1 MNLYSPW
8 LWAPLLAL
16 AGGILGY
23 ILRQLVAYYRKDTAE
38 LSVKKLLLDAKGEAQ
53 KTLEEA
59 KQKSESLA
67 AEARRETK
75 ERESQLRKL
84 EEKIVQKDES
94 LEKKRSDLDREV
106 EALKNKVEEVK
117 KIREEAENLEAKKR
131 DELQKIAGLSEGEAK
146 TQLLDSIEKKYEAD
160 LLARIQKLE
169 VFGQEKLEQKARD
182 TLAAIIQR
190 LASST
195 ASEVSTTSVSIPSED
210 IKGKIIGKEGRNI
223 RALERA
229 AGVEVIVDDTPGSI
243 VISSFDPVRR
253 HIAKMALEN
262 LIVDGRIQPARI
274 EETVE
279 KSKIEIEKI
288 IKDAGEKAAYEVGVF
303 DVDPRLLM
311 LLGRLKF
318 RTSYGQ
324 NVLQHSIEMAHM
336 SGMLASELGADV
348 TIAKKGALL
357 HDIGK
362 AVDHEIQGT
371 HVEIGRRILQKFNV
385 DTRVIQAMQ
394 SHHEEYP
401 YETLES
407 IIVQTA
413 DAISASR
420 PGARRDTVENYLKR
434 LEDLEQIASSFEG
447 VEKSYAI
454 QAGREIRVFVT
465 PDKISDL
472 EMKKLARDIANR
484 VEQELKYPGEIKV
497 HVIRETRTVDYAR

>member
-1 MNLYSPW
+1 MNLSSPW
-8 LWAPLLAL
+8 LWAPILAL
-16 AGGILGY
+16 VGGIIGY
-23 ILRQLVAYYRKDTAE
+23 ILRQLVASYRKDTAE
-38 LSVKKLLLDAKGEAQ
+38 LSVKKILLDAKGEAQ
-53 KTLEEA
+53 KTFEEAKKKSEEVLEEA
-59 KQKSESLA
+59 K
-67 AEARRETK
+67 RETK
-75 ERESQLRKL
+75 EREGQLRKL
-84 EEKIVQKDES
+84 EEKILAKDES
-94 LEKKRSDLDREV
+94 LEKRRRDLDLEI
-106 EALKNKVEEVK
+106 ESLKKKAEEIK
-117 KIREEAENLEAKKR
+117 KIREEAESLEAKKR
-131 DELQKIAGLSEGEAK
+131 EELQKIAGLSEDEAK
-146 TQLLDSIEKKYEAD
+146 KNLMDSIEKKYEGD
-160 LLARIQKLE
+160 ILARIQKLE
-169 VFGQEKLEQKARD
+169 IFGQEKLEQRARD

-195 ASEVSTTSVSIPSED
+195 ASEVSTTSVQLPSDD

-229 AGVEVIVDDTPGSI
+229 AGVEIIVDDTPGAVI
-243 VISSFDPVRR
+243 ISSFDSVRR

-274 EETVE
+274 EEMVE
-279 KSKIEIEKI
+279 KAKVEIEKI
-288 IKDAGEKAAYEVGVF
+288 IKDAGEKSAYEAGIF
-303 DVDPRLLM
+303 DIDPRLGM

-324 NVLQHSIEMAHM
+324 NVLQHSVEMAHLA
-336 SGMLASELGADV
+336 GMLASELGGDV
-348 TIAKKGALL
+348 AIAKKGALL

-385 DTRVIQAMQ
+385 DERVIKAMQ

-420 PGARRDTVENYLKR
+420 PGARRDSVENYLKR
-434 LEDLEQIASSFEG
+434 LEDLERIASSFEG
-447 VEKSYAI
+447 VEKAYAI
-454 QAGREIRVFVT
+454 QAGREIRIFVT
-465 PDKISDL
+465 PDKITDL
-472 EMKKLARDIANR
+472 EMKKMARDIANR

-497 HVIRETRTVDYAR
+497 HVIRENRVVEYAR

>member
-1 MNLYSPW
+1 MNLSSPW
-8 LWAPLLAL
+8 LWAPFLAL
-16 AGGILGY
+16 AGGIVGY
-23 ILRQLVAYYRKDTAE
+23 ILRQLVASYRKDTAE

-53 KTLEEA
+53 KTFEEA
-59 KQKSESLA
+59 KKKSDEVLN
-67 AEARRETK
+67 EAKRETK
-75 ERESQLRKL
+75 EREGQLRKL
-84 EEKIVQKDES
+84 EEKILAKDES
-94 LEKKRSDLDREV
+94 LEKRRRDLDLEV
-106 EALKNKVEEVK
+106 ENLKKKAEEIK
-117 KIREEAENLEAKKR
+117 KIREDAEALEAKKR
-131 DELQKIAGLSEGEAK
+131 EELQKIAGLSEDEAK
-146 TQLLDSIEKKYEAD
+146 KNLMDSIEKKYEGD
-160 LLARIQKLE
+160 ILARIQKLE
-169 VFGQEKLEQKARD
+169 IFGQEKLEQRARD

-195 ASEVSTTSVSIPSED
+195 ASEVSTTSVQLPSDD

-229 AGVEVIVDDTPGSI
+229 AGVEIIVDDTPGAVI
-243 VISSFDPVRR
+243 ISSFDPVRR

-274 EETVE
+274 EEMVE
-279 KSKIEIEKI
+279 KAKVEIEKI
-288 IKDAGEKAAYEVGVF
+288 IKDAGEKAAYEAGIF
-303 DVDPRLLM
+303 DVDPRLGM

-324 NVLQHSIEMAHM
+324 NVLQHSVEMAHLA
-336 SGMLASELGADV
+336 GMLASELGGDV
-348 TIAKKGALL
+348 AIAKKGALL

-385 DTRVIQAMQ
+385 DERVIKAMQ

-420 PGARRDTVENYLKR
+420 PGARRDSVENYLKR
-434 LEDLEQIASSFEG
+434 LEDLERIASSFEG
-447 VEKSYAI
+447 VEKAYAI
-454 QAGREIRVFVT
+454 QAGREIRIFVT
-465 PDKISDL
+465 PDKITDL
-472 EMKKLARDIANR
+472 EMKKMARDIANR

-497 HVIRETRTVDYAR
+497 HVIRENRVVEYAR